1 MFMALDDH
9 DLKVVIDAMDEKK
22 VAPGEFVI
30 KEGDAGDVLFI
41 VESGELS
48 CTKVIDGASKFL
60 KKYNPGDVFGE
71 LALLYNAPRAATIKA
86 DSDSLL
92 WMLDRNTFNNIVKEA
107 SQNKRAKYENFL
119 ATVPILENMIHYER
133 AKMADAVKEKK
144 VKNGELI
151 IK

>member
-60 KKYNPGDVFGE
+60 KKYNPGDVFRRTC
-71 LALLYNAPRAATIKA
+71 P
-86 DSDSLL
+86 
-92 WMLDRNTFNNIVKEA
+92 FV
-107 SQNKRAKYENFL
+107 
-119 ATVPILENMIHYER
+119 
-133 AKMADAVKEKK
+133 
-144 VKNGELI
+144 
-151 IK
+151 

>member
-1 MFMALDDH
+1 
-9 DLKVVIDAMDEKK
+9 MDEKK
-22 VAPGEFVI
+22 VQAGEYII

-48 CTKVIDGASKFL
+48 CTKVIDGSSKFL

-71 LALLYNAPRAATIKA
+71 LALLYNAPRAASIQA
-86 DSDSLL
+86 DNNSLL

-107 SQNKRAKYENFL
+107 SQKKRAKYETFL
-119 ATVPILENMIHYER
+119 ATVPILENMDHYER
-133 AKMADAVKEKK
+133 SKMADAVKEKK

-151 IK
+151 IKQGE

>member
-1 MFMALDDH
+1 MF
-9 DLKVVIDAMDEKK
+9 
-22 VAPGEFVI
+22 
-30 KEGDAGDVLFI
+30 
-41 VESGELS
+41 
-48 CTKVIDGASKFL
+48 
-60 KKYNPGDVFGE
+60 FGE